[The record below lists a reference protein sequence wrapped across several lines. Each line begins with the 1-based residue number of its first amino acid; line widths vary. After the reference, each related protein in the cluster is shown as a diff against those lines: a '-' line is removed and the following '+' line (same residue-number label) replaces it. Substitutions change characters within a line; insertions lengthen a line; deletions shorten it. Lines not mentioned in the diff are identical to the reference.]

1 MPALTSEAAAE
12 RSVTKAVAFML
23 MVMMDM
29 YVYECIETGGVILSD
44 QKRVALEVTGPAE
57 TTKIN

>member
-1 MPALTSEAAAE
+1 
-12 RSVTKAVAFML
+12 ML